1 MSQFGGIVKQKQLD
15 DIFLSTPGEDIVA
28 KTIMQLQK
36 VQGNKDKNG
45 KVTYPF
51 QMLFGPYTPEK
62 PCRWADYQRFDWSTR
77 MLPAINIF
85 EGQVLEKQ
93 SDNAYLTGNISFQV
107 YWPGSAR
114 RSDLMRLQNAFSGIL
129 TNFFNSDYVKAMLDE
144 LYYIQRD
151 AKVYG
156 LNEYGKLSTWTP
168 NTEGVTEEGELVPVT
183 VVDVKYRIDLRS
195 WYRALEF
202 QNRTK
207 EEPFRETLDDL
218 SVIGGEYDGVTKKKD
233 VVDADT
239 IVKVEDEFEVSNP

>member
-1 MSQFGGIVKQKQLD
+1 MSQFGGVVKQQQLD
-15 DIFLSTPGEDIVA
+15 DLFLTTPGEDLVT
-28 KTIMQLQK
+28 KTILQLTK

-45 KVTYPF
+45 KPTFPF
-51 QMLFGPYTPEK
+51 QLLFGPYSTTNQA
-62 PCRWADYQRFDWSTR
+62 RWADYQRFDWSTR

-85 EGQVLEKQ
+85 EGQAVEKQ
-93 SDNAYLTGNISFQV
+93 SDNAYQTGNISFQV

-114 RSDLMRLQNAFSGIL
+114 RSDLMRLQNAFSGVL
-129 TNFFNSDYVKAMLDE
+129 TNFFASDYVKDMLDE
-144 LYYIQRD
+144 IYFVQRD
-151 AKVYG
+151 AKVSG
-156 LNEYGKLSTWTP
+156 LNEYGKMITWTP

-183 VVDVKYRIDLRS
+183 IVDVKYRIDLRS

-207 EEPFRETLDDL
+207 EEPFQNTLDDL
-218 SVIGGEYDGVTKKKD
+218 SVIGGEYDGVVKEKD